1 MFNFSFLS
9 PDGTV
14 QELNLKKINLS
25 ILVTQVTIQKYEI
38 ILISEISFCATFV
51 IFNFS

>member
-1 MFNFSFLS
+1 MFNFSFLY

-14 QELNLKKINLS
+14 QELIFKKINLS

-38 ILISEISFCATFV
+38 ILISDISFCATFV
-51 IFNFS
+51 ISYFS

>member
-14 QELNLKKINLS
+14 QELIFKKINLS

-51 IFNFS
+51 ISYFS